1 MGTGTGP
8 ILGLDQVVLAVADLA
23 PAAAAYATLFGRP
36 CEGRGTAEGLDRA
49 SFRLANTRL
58 VLAAPQ
64 GIAAGEA
71 AAFARHLAPPAPGQ
85 GAGPHGALGGL
96 GFAVAETGAALR
108 LLERRGLPAA
118 GPARPWLGRPAV
130 PLDPAAARGLHL
142 LLTEPDPDPP
152 AGPVRL
158 DHLVIRSGDPERTLA
173 LLAGR
178 LGLELR
184 LDRSNPAWGTR
195 LLFFRC
201 GDTVL
206 EVSHALAEG
215 VTAAPDTAWG
225 LTWRVP
231 EVAAEHA
238 RLAAAGLAVSPLRPG
253 RKPGTRIF
261 TLREPAL
268 GVPTAVIG
276 A

>member
-1 MGTGTGP
+1 MSGAQGGTERAPGP
-8 ILGLDQVVLAVADLA
+8 ILGLDQVVLAVRDLG
-23 PAAAAYATLFGRP
+23 AAVAAHATLLAAP
-36 CEGRGTAEGLDRA
+36 DAGRGMAAGLDWA

-58 VLAAPQ
+58 VLVSPRDGA
-64 GIAAGEA
+64 ED
-71 AAFARHLAPPAPGQ
+71 FARHLAPLAPGE
-85 GAGPHGALGGL
+85 AARLGALGL
-96 GFAVAETGAALR
+96 AVAGIAPALR
-108 LLERRGLPAA
+108 LLERRGLPTAGAA
-118 GPARPWLGRPAV
+118 QDWLGRPAV

-142 LLTEPDPDPP
+142 LLTEPEPEAPP
-152 AGPVRL
+152 TSPIRL
-158 DHLVIRSGDPERTLA
+158 DHLVIRSGDPERSLA
-173 LLAGR
+173 LFAGR

-215 VTAAPDTAWG
+215 VTTAPDTAWG

-231 EVAAEHA
+231 DVAAEHA
-238 RLAAAGLAVSPLRPG
+238 RLDAAGIAVSPLRTG

-261 TLREPAL
+261 TLREAAF